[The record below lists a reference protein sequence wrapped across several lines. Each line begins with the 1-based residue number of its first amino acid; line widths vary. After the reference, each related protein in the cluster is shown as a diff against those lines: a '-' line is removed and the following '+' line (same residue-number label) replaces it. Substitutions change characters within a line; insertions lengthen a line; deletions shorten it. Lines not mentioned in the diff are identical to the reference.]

1 MPTSSVMALTAVP
14 CSPVWEKCSTAASTS
29 ASRRSGAVWRV
40 RVEDF
45 VAMDLTAYLVVANF
59 STS

>member
-14 CSPVWEKCSTAASTS
+14 CRPVWAKCSTAASTS

-40 RVEDF
+40 RGEVFGGHGLDSLLSER
-45 VAMDLTAYLVVANF
+45 
-59 STS
+59 

>member
-1 MPTSSVMALTAVP
+1 MPTWSVIALTAVP
-14 CSPVWEKCSTAASTS
+14 CSPVWAKCSTAASTS

-40 RVEDF
+40 RDGVF
-45 VAMDLTAYLVVANF
+45 AAMGLTAYLVTANF